1 MDSVTNFLE
10 SYDVYIMVALT
21 AALIVLILLQIAS
34 YIKMSKLDRRYKK
47 LMKGSSGKNI
57 EDMILQY
64 KDNVDIALMK
74 SDAVRSLY
82 TDLEKRLKG
91 CIQKFAM
98 VRYKAF
104 DDIGSDLSFSIALMD
119 ENNDGMVITGIYGR
133 MESTAYAKPIEN
145 GISKYDLS
153 EEEKTAIKTAMESKK

>member
-10 SYDVYIMVALT
+10 SYDVYIMVTLI

-47 LMKGSSGKNI
+47 LMKGSSGKSI

-74 SDAVRSLY
+74 SDAVRDLY